1 MCYCQLPS
9 RNTQAHTPHT
19 CSYATHITHLQL
31 CHHPPPTSLPPPS
44 HHRCAGLVQ
53 LDPCGT
59 RAAGAT
65 TEPGG
70 RANNT
75 THAHNSSSSSTGGR
89 ANNTTHSNTSYFS
102 ATPWAQKCWLLCG
115 RGRQPATEASLS
127 RCAACAAAAAHTC
140 MSAVAS
146 PCRQRIIAA
155 SGTMLQPRWGA
166 KGCACCSACDSAC
179 CCPTVAVGAGVRRRT
194 RSNSCSSWCRLQRCG
209 LWAGRQQQ
217 PQQHTCVILCHRGRE
232 QHRRVTG
239 VGHTCCAAT

>member
-89 ANNTTHSNTSYFS
+89 ANNTTHSKPFISQPHLGHKNAGCFVEGAFNRQLKPLSPGVLRVLLLLH
-102 ATPWAQKCWLLCG
+102 TPACLL
-115 RGRQPATEASLS
+115 
-127 RCAACAAAAAHTC
+127 
-140 MSAVAS
+140 S
-146 PCRQRIIAA
+146 PVHAG
-155 SGTMLQPRWGA
+155 SG
-166 KGCACCSACDSAC
+166 S
-179 CCPTVAVGAGVRRRT
+179 
-194 RSNSCSSWCRLQRCG
+194 
-209 LWAGRQQQ
+209 
-217 PQQHTCVILCHRGRE
+217 
-232 QHRRVTG
+232 
-239 VGHTCCAAT
+239 